1 MSNFYKTK
9 RLNGANKF
17 QTIIPLTHAY
27 MMLQKESTLVF
38 SSGQLKP
45 GIDKEVPNK
54 QKKWLL
60 AGANAQPGH
69 AQFIPER

>member
-1 MSNFYKTK
+1 
-9 RLNGANKF
+9 
-17 QTIIPLTHAY
+17 
-27 MMLQKESTLVF
+27 VF